1 MDLLDLDLLDLDLLD
16 PDLLD
21 LDLLDLDLLDLNLL
35 DLLDSLWD
43 PDWFYISQF
52 WGPENRPRR
61 HRRW

>member
-16 PDLLD
+16 LDLLD

-52 WGPENRPRR
+52 GAPENRPRP